1 MSLLTE
7 QIMSCIGLA
16 LPPVR
21 FEVSRNDIRK
31 YAVATGQRQVRFLAG
46 DEAPLM
52 FLFSVLMPVLPLD
65 QLRQDGHC
73 PDNPLLPQ
81 LPLKRI
87 LAGGSRYKVHGRI
100 YPGDVL
106 VCRQSLVDI
115 HEKQGSD
122 GPLIF
127 LVFENRF
134 ENEAG
139 EPLVIEHLT
148 RIAR

>member
-1 MSLLTE
+1 MSLLTAE
-7 QIMSCIGLA
+7 IKACIGLA

-21 FEVSRNDIRK
+21 FEVSRHDIRK
-31 YAVATGQRQVRFLAG
+31 YAAATGQRQARFLAG

-65 QLRQDGHC
+65 QLREDGHF
-73 PDNPLLPQ
+73 PDNALLPE

-87 LAGGSRYKVHGRI
+87 LAGGSRYQVHRRI

-106 VCRQSLVDI
+106 VCRQTVVDI

-134 ENEAG
+134 ESEAG

>member
-1 MSLLTE
+1 MSLLTAE
-7 QIMSCIGLA
+7 IKACIGLA

-21 FEVSRNDIRK
+21 FEVSRQDIRK
-31 YAVATGQRQVRFLAG
+31 YAAATGQRQARFLAG

-65 QLRQDGHC
+65 QLREDGHF
-73 PDNPLLPQ
+73 PDNALLPE

-87 LAGGSRYKVHGRI
+87 LAGGSRYQVHRRI

-106 VCRQSLVDI
+106 VCRQTVVDI

-134 ENEAG
+134 ESEAG

>member
-1 MSLLTE
+1 MGLVTE
-7 QIMSCIGLA
+7 AIRSQIGAS
-16 LPPVR
+16 LPPLR

-31 YAVATGQRQVRFLAG
+31 YAVASGQRLQRFLDG
-46 DEAPLM
+46 DEAPLL

-65 QLRQDGHC
+65 QLLADGHK
-73 PDNPLLPQ
+73 PDDALIPE

-87 LAGGSRYKVHGRI
+87 MAGGSEYAVHRGI

-106 VCRQSLVDI
+106 LCQQTLVDI
-115 HEKQGSD
+115 YEKQGAE

-134 ENEAG
+134 ETEAG
-139 EPLVIEHLT
+139 EPVVTERLT

>member
-1 MSLLTE
+1 MSLLTAE
-7 QIMSCIGLA
+7 ITACIGQALA
-16 LPPVR
+16 PVLFQVNR
-21 FEVSRNDIRK
+21 QDIRK
-31 YAVATGQRQVRFLAG
+31 YAVATGQRQARFLAG

-65 QLRQDGHC
+65 HLREDGHF
-73 PDNPLLPQ
+73 PDSPLLPE

-87 LAGGSRYKVHGRI
+87 LAGGSRYEVHRRI

-106 VCRQSLVDI
+106 VCRQTLVDI
-115 HEKQGSD
+115 HEKQGAE

-139 EPLVIEHLT
+139 EPLVTEYLT

>member
-1 MSLLTE
+1 MSLLTA
-7 QIMSCIGLA
+7 QIKACIGLA

-21 FEVSRNDIRK
+21 FEVSRQDIRK
-31 YAVATGQRQVRFLAG
+31 YAVATSQRQARFLAG

-65 QLRQDGHC
+65 QLREDGHF
-73 PDNPLLPQ
+73 PDNPLLPE

-87 LAGGSRYKVHGRI
+87 LAGGSRYQVHQRI

-106 VCRQSLVDI
+106 VCRQTLVDI

-139 EPLVIEHLT
+139 EPLVIEQLT

>member
-1 MSLLTE
+1 
-7 QIMSCIGLA
+7 
-16 LPPVR
+16 
-21 FEVSRNDIRK
+21 
-31 YAVATGQRQVRFLAG
+31 
-46 DEAPLM
+46 M

-65 QLRQDGHC
+65 QLREDGHF
-73 PDNPLLPQ
+73 PDNALLPE

-87 LAGGSRYKVHGRI
+87 LAGGSRYQVHRRI

-106 VCRQSLVDI
+106 VCRQTVVDI

-122 GPLIF
+122 GTLIF

-134 ENEAG
+134 ESEAG